1 MPKKRKGDTVPGIL
15 TVLFGLAFLFMTR
28 TNAHLSF
35 AATTTDGVPGAGFF
49 PYILSV
55 LVIVTG
61 ICLFIRGIK
70 QNGTKQY
77 VTVNAEMKRNIK
89 VVVLTTAGLAVF
101 LVFWYITG
109 LFIAGT
115 LLFVIYLNKIYRRTW
130 RFTLL
135 YGVIFTIFVYLVFK
149 MAFSIQFTV

>member
-1 MPKKRKGDTVPGIL
+1 MQKKRKGDTVPGIL
-15 TVLFGLAFLFMTR
+15 TVLFGLAFLIMTR
-28 TNAHLSF
+28 TNNHLSF

-77 VTVNAEMKRNIK
+77 VTVNAEMKSNIK
-89 VVVLTTAGLAVF
+89 IVVLTAAGLAVF
-101 LVFWYITG
+101 LIFWYITG
-109 LFIAGT
+109 VFIAGT

-135 YGVIFTIFVYLVFK
+135 YGVIFTIFIYLVFK